1 MKCGTIN
8 RNRIFLGFV
17 ILFLIFILSSTNFL
31 SSFLQN
37 SRLSNSIGI
46 DLMNQKECEIK
57 IPVNREPFLF
67 YDYECFMK

>member
-1 MKCGTIN
+1 MWNHKYKSTIFGI
-8 RNRIFLGFV
+8 RYF
-17 ILFLIFILSSTNFL
+17 ILILSSTNFL

-57 IPVNREPFLF
+57 IPVNREPFLLRL
-67 YDYECFMK
+67 